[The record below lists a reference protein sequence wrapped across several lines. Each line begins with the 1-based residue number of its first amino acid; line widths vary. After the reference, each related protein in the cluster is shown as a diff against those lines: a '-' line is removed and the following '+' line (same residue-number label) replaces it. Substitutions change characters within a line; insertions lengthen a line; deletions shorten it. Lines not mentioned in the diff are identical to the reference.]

1 MIAPEPTITIQDILG
16 HGVSGTS
23 LERVFLARA
32 QPRGG
37 SIAISIPA
45 YFPGDAVPP
54 RPILQSVRWAARGVI
69 VSART
74 LLLVERPRGR
84 RRLEHADLLVAV
96 PVILDDQRVWGA
108 VVALGPAARP
118 DGETIDSLERLAQQ
132 LAVRLTPPRRPV
144 TVVRVPPPRTAD
156 GGRRKTDALLP
167 PSASRLPSGEVMAWT
182 EGAAHDALLHELRA
196 PLGAASYALDA
207 MARVYDGASRADA
220 AQIAPMLRTAR
231 CGVMEAQ
238 SLVRWFSQ
246 LRTIAQGVPRPAVSA
261 VAVRKI
267 IDRAVTLV
275 PTARVHVVL
284 AADVP
289 PMAADE
295 LWLTQT
301 LVNLIDNA
309 VKHSRSPDPIQI
321 AVRCAARTGCLSR
334 SATRALVYRLIGSM
348 RSLVPMSKGRD
359 PLP

>member
-1 MIAPEPTITIQDILG
+1 MATMIAPEPTITIQDILG

-74 LLLVERPRGR
+74 LLLVERPRGQ

-108 VVALGPAARP
+108 VVALGPAACP
-118 DGETIDSLERLAQQ
+118 DGETIDALERLAQQ
-132 LAVRLTPPRRPV
+132 LAVRLTPP
-144 TVVRVPPPRTAD
+144 PRQAD
-156 GGRRKTDALLP
+156 GERRKTEVART
-167 PSASRLPSGEVMAWT
+167 PSASRRPSGEGMEWT
-182 EGAAHDALLHELRA
+182 GGAAHDALLHERRA

-246 LRTIAQGVPRPAVSA
+246 L
-261 VAVRKI
+261 
-267 IDRAVTLV
+267 
-275 PTARVHVVL
+275 
-284 AADVP
+284 
-289 PMAADE
+289 
-295 LWLTQT
+295 
-301 LVNLIDNA
+301 
-309 VKHSRSPDPIQI
+309 
-321 AVRCAARTGCLSR
+321 
-334 SATRALVYRLIGSM
+334 
-348 RSLVPMSKGRD
+348 
-359 PLP
+359 